1 MMRVIATLSSIVLL
15 LTAPAWAQD
24 GNPAGMTPGTGP
36 QQPNNADRLFVRGA
50 ALGGMAEVEF
60 GDLAKQK
67 AQSDAVAEFAA
78 LMVEDH
84 SDANDRL
91 IGLANEDGIAVPDAL
106 DPKHEAMLDQLE
118 KMSGAAFD
126 SAYIRGQVADHQKAA
141 QLLEHEIGSGQ
152 DVELKRFAS
161 DILPIVL
168 QHLQM
173 AQDIQAEITGSAP

>member
-15 LTAPAWAQD
+15 LTAPAWAQE
-24 GNPAGMTPGTGP
+24 GNPAGMTPGTP